1 MIMADSVM
9 LCHEVR
15 ASQLAQASE
24 YQLHN
29 RVENLADVLTRSS
42 GLLQGEVFALKKTRA
57 SGHRHPQS
65 SGMHTAARYYD

>member
-29 RVENLADVLTRSS
+29 RVENLADVLTR
-42 GLLQGEVFALKKTRA
+42 A